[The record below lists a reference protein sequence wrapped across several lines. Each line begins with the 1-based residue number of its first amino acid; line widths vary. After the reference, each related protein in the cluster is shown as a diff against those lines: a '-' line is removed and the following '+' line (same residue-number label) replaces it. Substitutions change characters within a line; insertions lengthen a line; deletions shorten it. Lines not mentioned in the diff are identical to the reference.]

1 MKSIW
6 RRPRVRLDSTEELLV
21 SSAGGALLAESAR
34 VSGLER
40 ALSAE
45 LGPWR
50 AERAVHDPGKVL
62 LDVATA
68 IALGGDCLADLA
80 VVRAQPQLFG
90 PVASDPT
97 VSRLIATL
105 AENVDD
111 AVAALRTARAQ
122 ARARV
127 WSSRRPVAAGPVIV
141 DLDATLVTAHSE
153 KEGAAATFKRTFGF
167 HPLLAFVDHG
177 SGGTG
182 EPLAA
187 LLREGNAGANTAADH
202 IRVLDEA
209 LDQLPAA
216 DRAGVLVRAD
226 SGGGTK
232 DFLHHIS
239 GLDLQ
244 YSIGFGA
251 SALVGEALE
260 RLPRQAW
267 RAALDTD
274 GQPRDGAQVAELTAR
289 LPDMTAHGWPAGM
302 RIIARRE
309 RRHTPARSCA

>member
-21 SSAGGALLAESAR
+21 SSAGGALLAETAR

-182 EPLAA
+182 EPLVA

-202 IRVLDEA
+202 IPCSTRPWTSCPPLTG
-209 LDQLPAA
+209 PACWSA
-216 DRAGVLVRAD
+216 PTAAAAPKTSCTTSAGSTCSTRSGSAPPPSSGKHSNGCPAKHGGPHSTPTD
-226 SGGGTK
+226 SPGTG
-232 DFLHHIS
+232 H
-239 GLDLQ
+239 
-244 YSIGFGA
+244 
-251 SALVGEALE
+251 
-260 RLPRQAW
+260 
-267 RAALDTD
+267 
-274 GQPRDGAQVAELTAR
+274 
-289 LPDMTAHGWPAGM
+289 
-302 RIIARRE
+302 
-309 RRHTPARSCA
+309 RSPNSPPGCPT